1 MSNSQGRPIKR
12 ELRKNIGSQ
21 LAGTT
26 RIKRWVRLYVLH
38 RFCLKEFFTNKVP
51 QL

>member
-38 RFCLKEFFTNKVP
+38 RFLFETVFH
-51 QL
+51 